1 MKNSN
6 YITKIAAVGILAL
19 GIGVLVLS
27 GCNSGN
33 GSRGAANDTSA
44 NNDDVPAKNPD
55 GMVLVR
61 GTIVSASDSAVQ
73 VKTADSN
80 VSVKLV
86 QPFHLY
92 SREASTLASVK
103 NTSFV
108 GVTSVK
114 QADGTELATEIH
126 IFPEELRGLGEGSY
140 MMNPTAGGDNN
151 RMTNGSVSASRMTN
165 GTATAPSRMSNGNV
179 TQTNGSTLEVQYQGH
194 DRKITV
200 PPNVTVT
207 ELKLTSQKLAVGMPV
222 ALMVKKGADSIM
234 TSGKGVMMVKK

>member
-19 GIGVLVLS
+19 GIGFLVLS
-27 GCNSGN
+27 GCNSGG

-55 GMVLVR
+55 GMMLVR

-103 NTSFV
+103 NT
-108 GVTSVK
+108 
-114 QADGTELATEIH
+114 
-126 IFPEELRGLGEGSY
+126 
-140 MMNPTAGGDNN
+140 
-151 RMTNGSVSASRMTN
+151 
-165 GTATAPSRMSNGNV
+165 
-179 TQTNGSTLEVQYQGH
+179 
-194 DRKITV
+194 
-200 PPNVTVT
+200 
-207 ELKLTSQKLAVGMPV
+207 
-222 ALMVKKGADSIM
+222 
-234 TSGKGVMMVKK
+234 